1 MSWLARRTVSGVSTV
16 LLISVLVFL
25 AVRLLPSD
33 PARVILGPGAP
44 EASLQALREQLGL
57 HLPLWQ
63 QYLQWLGA
71 ALQGDLGLSLDS
83 QVAVTQLLGQR
94 FANSLALLVP
104 VALCDLLLALG
115 LGTLLALYRDRWIDR
130 LTLPVLVMFKSL
142 PGFVL
147 AIALIM
153 LFATSVF
160 TWLPAVSLLDPE
172 RSAFTQARY
181 WVLPVAALVLTSAP
195 YLIRLVR
202 AAMIEALHSDY
213 VEAARLRGLQPW
225 RLVLGHALPNA
236 VLPLIQGLALTL
248 SVFFSSTLLV
258 EMAFT
263 FPGVGSMLNDAIRLR
278 DVPVIQGGVSA
289 IAAFVV
295 GVNLVADLLATLSVP
310 KLRTQRL

>member
-1 MSWLARRTVSGVSTV
+1 MSWLARRMVSGVGTV

-44 EASLQALREQLGL
+44 EASLKALREQLGL

-71 ALQGDLGLSLDS
+71 ALKGDLGISLDS

-295 GVNLVADLLATLSVP
+295 GVNLVADLMATLSVP